1 MPFTFECR
9 PFRLSSDKMKVEF
22 YNLRI
27 FYVTYN
33 TSHILFILFTHH
45 LFNFFCFL
53 KNLST
58 ATYYY
63 YYHLTINAIYSFGL
77 KFSSFNVIL
86 LTNIPFRISHND
98 SFILYTLNQASP
110 TFSFIQT
117 YNFQSHPNQTLM
129 THLYIAVSI
138 IRH

>member
-1 MPFTFECR
+1 MNVDLLDFHPIRWKSNSITW
-9 PFRLSSDKMKVEF
+9 EF
-22 YNLRI
+22 FMWRI
-27 FYVTYN
+27 ILLTSFLFYLPIIF
-33 TSHILFILFTHH
+33 SI
-45 LFNFFCFL
+45 FFCFL

-63 YYHLTINAIYSFGL
+63 YYHLIINAIYSFGL
-77 KFSSFNVIL
+77 KFSSLNVIL

-110 TFSFIQT
+110 TFRFIQT